1 MNAHR
6 ISAAVLAAGT
16 SSRMGAD
23 KLLLPLADKPL
34 VRHVVE
40 AACASCA
47 SPVVVVIGHAG
58 ARIAATLAGLDVC
71 FVENREFSGG
81 LSSSLVCGLKA
92 LPAECDGTAIVLG
105 DMPFVAPQ
113 IVDDL
118 IAAFDPARGR
128 TICVPTFQG
137 RRGNPVV
144 WAREFFPEM
153 LALKGDSGAKR
164 LMGAH
169 AERVCEVEAADDG
182 VLVDIDTPEDL
193 AAFASR
199 LAKRP

>member
-1 MNAHR
+1 LNAHR
-6 ISAAVLAAGT
+6 IGAVVLAAGP
-16 SSRMGAD
+16 SSRMGAE
-23 KLLLPLADKPL
+23 KLLLPLAGKPL
-34 VRHVVE
+34 VRHAVE
-40 AACASCA
+40 AAASSRA
-47 SPVVVVIGHAG
+47 APVVVVIGHAG
-58 ARIAATLAGLDVC
+58 ARIAAALAGMDVC
-71 FVENREFSGG
+71 FVENREFSEG
-81 LSSSLVCGLKA
+81 LSTSLVCGLKA

-113 IVDDL
+113 VLDDL
-118 IAAFDPARGR
+118 VEAFDPARGR
-128 TICVPTFQG
+128 AICVPTFQG

-153 LALKGDSGAKR
+153 LALKGDAGAKR

-169 AERVCEVEAADDG
+169 AERVCEVEAADNG